1 MENYWCGVDEEGCV
15 LMEKEKFSV
24 LLSLYK
30 NEKPEFLR
38 QALDSL
44 LNQTVLPDEILVVKD
59 GPLTEELED
68 VLNDF
73 SQKSSLLFRFLSFEY
88 NRGLGLALRDGVEA
102 CKNELIARMDTDD
115 VCKPDRFE
123 KQLNY
128 LKQHPEIALLGTA
141 IEEFSEDINNPDS
154 KTVLPLVHSDI
165 VDFAKKR
172 NPFRHMTVMFKK
184 KAVIQ
189 SGNYRHFLWF
199 EDYDLWVRMIKNG
212 NMTANLPEIL
222 VSVRAGEEMFARRG
236 GIKYL
241 KQDLKFQMYL
251 YNLKL
256 ISVFRLL
263 INIIIRSLIRILP
276 NCFRVIVYRRG
287 LRKK

>member
-59 GPLTEELED
+59 GPLTEELEE

-73 SQKSSLLFRFLSFEY
+73 SQKRSLLFRFISFEY

-123 KQLNY
+123 KQLLY
-128 LKQHPEIALLGTA
+128 LKQNPEVALLGTA
-141 IEEFSEDINNPDS
+141 IEEFSENINNPDS
-154 KTVLPLVHSDI
+154 KTVLPLLHSDI
-165 VDFAKKR
+165 IDFAKKR

-184 KAVIQ
+184 SAVMQ

-199 EDYDLWVRMIKNG
+199 EDYDLWVRMIDHG
-212 NMTANLPEIL
+212 YLTANLPEVL
-222 VSVRAGEEMFARRG
+222 VSVRAGEDMFARRG
-236 GIKYL
+236 GMKYSM
-241 KQDLKFQMYL
+241 QDLRFEYFLFRINFINCFQLCINTMGRIL
-251 YNLKL
+251 
-256 ISVFRLL
+256 VRLL
-263 INIIIRSLIRILP
+263 PNRVRI
-276 NCFRVIVYRRG
+276 VIYQKL
-287 LRKK
+287 LR

>member
-1 MENYWCGVDEEGCV
+1 MEND
-15 LMEKEKFSV
+15 KFSV

-30 NEKPEFLR
+30 SEKPEFLR
-38 QALDSL
+38 QALESV
-44 LNQTVLPDEILVVKD
+44 LNQSVLPDEIVIVKD
-59 GPLTEELED
+59 GSLTEELED
-68 VLNDF
+68 VLKDF
-73 SQKSSLLFRFLSFEY
+73 SNKSKLFRFLPFKN

-102 CKNELIARMDTDD
+102 CRNELIARMDTDD

-123 KQLNY
+123 KQLHY

-222 VSVRAGEEMFARRG
+222 VSVRAGEDMFARRG
-236 GIKYL
+236 GLKYL
-241 KQDLKFQMYL
+241 KQDLKFQMHL

-256 ISVFRLL
+256 IGVFGLF
-263 INIIIRSLIRILP
+263 INIIIRSLVRVLP
-276 NCFRVIVYRRG
+276 NSLRVIVYRRG